1 MLIHLKNVADSSDES
16 FAYFVSDFVPSV
28 GDIVRTS
35 EELLNKDTC
44 WRVVGREINT
54 ALTTPS
60 VTLYVKSIQPENIK
74 LTFSEN

>member
-1 MLIHLKNVADSSDES
+1 MLIHLKDVADSSDES

-35 EELLNKDTC
+35 EELFNKDTY

-54 ALTTPS
+54 ALATPS
-60 VTLYVKSIQPENIK
+60 ATLYLKSIQPENIK
-74 LTFSEN
+74 LTFGKN